1 MTASPEES
9 SAGVTGIPALELKD
23 FADPGWESH
32 CLRQSLGSFLGES
45 TARHE
50 MGKESLTL

>member
-9 SAGVTGIPALELKD
+9 SAGVTGIPALELKE

-32 CLRQSLGSFLGES
+32 CLRQSPGSFLGEN

-50 MGKESLTL
+50 MGKGSLTL